1 MPNSDNTYGTYNKQ
15 TKILTQ
21 IDDGSTALSTF
32 ANVTEAKNHF
42 YTSDAQTVFD
52 ECCTELQW
60 AVQNDGNGDATQL
73 KYTMTFGTKGGNITA
88 ADDWGAQYNSRLETL
103 KTANNWQANPHTTA
117 NSDSHLF

>member
-21 IDDGSTALSTF
+21 TPALGDPIETF
-32 ANVTEAKNHF
+32 SNTTEAKNHF

-73 KYTMTFGTKGGNITA
+73 KYTMTFGTKGGNISA
-88 ADDWGAQYNSRLETL
+88 ADDWAGQYITRLDAL
-103 KTANNWQANPHTTA
+103 KDGNNLIANPHSTA
-117 NSDSHLF
+117 DSDSHLF